1 MELRGQV
8 ILDEK
13 SMDKLK
19 DQIRQ
24 EIIDE
29 IKEEGNYASEIE
41 RYMNDCNFESY
52 IGMIICTIDNV
63 ISKIDKE
70 NIRFNSEEKAYHRIL
85 AIKSILD
92 I

>member
-1 MELRGQV
+1 MELRGRV

-29 IKEEGNYASEIE
+29 IKEEGNYESEIE

-52 IGMIICTIDNV
+52 MAMIICTIDNV

-70 NIRFNSEEKAYHRIL
+70 NIRFSSEKRAYHRIL

>member
-1 MELRGQV
+1 MELKGQV

-13 SMDKLK
+13 SMDELK

-52 IGMIICTIDNV
+52 MRMIICTIDNV

-70 NIRFNSEEKAYHRIL
+70 NILFNSEEKAYHRIL